1 VADRAPARAEGLPP
15 PPPVLV
21 AVVAAPGWPYI
32 NLAWAVTVAHDLGPD
47 YAARLAATLAYLT
60 SRHLGLAQTGQLGAV
75 DDAAALAEAGRRPPP
90 ASLMGQLRAEAAA
103 ILTGRA
109 GDG

>member
-15 PPPVLV
+15 PPPLLV
-21 AVVAAPGWPYI
+21 AVVAAPGWPFI
-32 NLAWAVTVAHDLGPD
+32 KLAWAVTVAHDLGPE

-60 SRHLGLAQTGQLGAV
+60 SRHVGLAQTGQLGAV
-75 DDAAALAEAGRRPPP
+75 DDAAALGRPPP
-90 ASLMGQLRAEAAA
+90 PGSLMGQLRAEAAA

-109 GDG
+109 SPP